1 MRLKTAANSTT
12 SYRAHW
18 QVGGGKR
25 AFKANGNK
33 LMAGIA
39 KTIDTKPD
47 DKWAGGPPRSL
58 SPVLARVG
66 RRCHQKAP
74 SDPLEERLIRHL
86 GRAHGQTNTKNAYIH
101 FSNII
106 LAGTLFYR
114 PSHYDALKRLGS
126 GRRPLDGPVTKAELD
141 ATQDGESMHQILQAL
156 CRGSV
161 RKSDGSHCHPCNA
174 WIIASAKSRIP
185 TLLGTIFPGRQQKD
199 WRPVERTLRGH
210 VKAAIEFIGE
220 HLQAEGSMLKFTVVS
235 KALGMTP
242 KDFKHGVR
250 RHDDFKDILV
260 EMGIEE
266 VAPTGKRMTHFLLPF
281 EAI

>member
-1 MRLKTAANSTT
+1 
-12 SYRAHW
+12 
-18 QVGGGKR
+18 
-25 AFKANGNK
+25 
-33 LMAGIA
+33 MA
-39 KTIDTKPD
+39 T
-47 DKWAGGPPRSL
+47 
-58 SPVLARVG
+58 
-66 RRCHQKAP
+66 
-74 SDPLEERLIRHL
+74 
-86 GRAHGQTNTKNAYIH
+86 NAYID

-266 VAPTGKRMTHFLLPF
+266 VAPTGKRMTHFLLHSKQSEKRGKGCNRGSFYKSSPLF
-281 EAI
+281 PKGCCRGVLSGPRPAPPGV